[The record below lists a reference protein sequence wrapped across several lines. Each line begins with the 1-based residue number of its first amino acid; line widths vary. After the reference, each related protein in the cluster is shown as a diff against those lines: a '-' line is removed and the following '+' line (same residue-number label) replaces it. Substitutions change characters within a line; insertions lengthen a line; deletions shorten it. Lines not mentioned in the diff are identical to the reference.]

1 MEEKQKVLLSDE
13 KLKEAIETLQDLIE
27 ACKEKLDG
35 KTFSAA
41 CRKRNLNP
49 AKTRLL
55 ILSTLENCR
64 RGFKPLAE
72 ADTTEMYDGC
82 ECFYHVV
89 FGERTMGWADL
100 PYDYQESV
108 KYVIENAGLNDQ
120 EMDVLKH
127 RYGIDGSLEPK
138 TIRDVGEIMGFSG
151 SRAQVIELN
160 ALQKCRRQPF
170 RDVLK
175 YGLTLYAQMKEQK
188 KEEQELKLRQVKEK
202 HKAMINALQAE
213 HEREIRKLIAAD
225 DWKDLLLAELYEIP
239 VTALNLSTRPRRA
252 LTQFYPNP
260 ACSLGDLLKYKTM
273 EDLMRIPRMGR
284 NSAKE
289 VLEEFN
295 FYLEEHYEGLTLQ
308 KLQRH
313 L

>member
-239 VTALNLSTRPRRA
+239 VTALNLSTRPKGA
-252 LTQFYPNP
+252 LTRFYPNP
-260 ACSLGDLLKYKTM
+260 ICSLGDLLKYRTM
-273 EDLMRIPRMGR
+273 EDLMVIPRMGK

-289 VLEEFN
+289 VMEKFDS
-295 FYLEEHYEGLTLQ
+295 YLKEHYEGLTLQ
-308 KLQRH
+308 KLQRC